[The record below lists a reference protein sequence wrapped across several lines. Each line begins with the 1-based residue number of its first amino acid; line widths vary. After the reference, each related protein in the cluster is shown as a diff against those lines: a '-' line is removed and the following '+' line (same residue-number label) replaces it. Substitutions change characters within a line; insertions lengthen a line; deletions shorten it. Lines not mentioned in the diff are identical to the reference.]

1 MSHDDPVA
9 VFSGPQAEAEVLHA
23 MLRARGINS
32 NVTRDREV
40 EGGTALVEAVIFVAA
55 EQADEAR
62 VLIANAR
69 ASRP

>member
-1 MSHDDPVA
+1 MATEDPVA
-9 VFSGPQAEAEVLHA
+9 VYTGTQAEAEVLHA

-40 EGGTALVEAVIFVAA
+40 EGGTAIVEAVIFVAP

-62 VLIANAR
+62 ALIADAQSAR
-69 ASRP
+69 P

>member
-1 MSHDDPVA
+1 MAPADPV
-9 VFSGPQAEAEVLHA
+9 VVYSGTQAEAEVLHT

-40 EGGTALVEAVIFVAA
+40 EGGTAVVEAVIFVAP

-62 VLIANAR
+62 ALIANAQ
-69 ASRP
+69 AATP